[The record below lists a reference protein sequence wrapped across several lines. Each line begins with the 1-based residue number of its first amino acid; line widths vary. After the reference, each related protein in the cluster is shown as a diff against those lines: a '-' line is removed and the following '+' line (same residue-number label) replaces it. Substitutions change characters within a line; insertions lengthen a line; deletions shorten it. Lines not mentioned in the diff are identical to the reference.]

1 MLDIFLNFYMDVQ
14 NFCMCEEDKY
24 YVFFNVLKFTKF
36 IVYVKVRYV
45 YDNNFGLLISFN
57 FSQSLFNF
65 VNLLKNFNLLNI
77 ESIENFIIKNKENKL
92 RSGSLNQNLLET
104 VQTFESAF
112 CKTNGSSQIA
122 L

>member
-1 MLDIFLNFYMDVQ
+1 VRAKGGMRGADVHKKLYLYMLDIFLNFYMDVQ

-92 RSGSLNQNLLET
+92 RSGSLN
-104 VQTFESAF
+104 
-112 CKTNGSSQIA
+112 
-122 L
+122 